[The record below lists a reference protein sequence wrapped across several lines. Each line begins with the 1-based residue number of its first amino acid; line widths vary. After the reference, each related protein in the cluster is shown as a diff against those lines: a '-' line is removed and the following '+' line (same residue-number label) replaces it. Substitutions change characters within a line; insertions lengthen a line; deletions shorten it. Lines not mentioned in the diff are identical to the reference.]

1 MELHRGHYNFQLGR
15 NVEPDTAVPEHKF
28 WPEYGPSFSMDV
40 EAGNVKDLNTEGH
53 LVQIEDTSRV
63 WVERITEIMR

>member
-1 MELHRGHYNFQLGR
+1 M
-15 NVEPDTAVPEHKF
+15 AVPEHKF